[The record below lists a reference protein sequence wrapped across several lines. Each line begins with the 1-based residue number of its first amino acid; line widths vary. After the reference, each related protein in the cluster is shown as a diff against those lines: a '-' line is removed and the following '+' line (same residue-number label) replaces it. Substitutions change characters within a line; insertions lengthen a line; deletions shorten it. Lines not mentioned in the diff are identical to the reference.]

1 MRRMDLRQLQYFTHV
16 AQLGSFTKAS
26 TVLSIAQ
33 PALSRQI
40 RLLEV
45 ELGQVLLHRTGRG
58 ALPTEAGKRL
68 LAHSQ
73 GILAQVER
81 AKLELDEVRGA
92 PVGRLRLSIAP
103 SIGPIIAMDLIAAF
117 RDRFPSAELAIVEGM
132 SAQVNEW
139 LASGHVDVA
148 INYSPIPSPQ
158 VETEPLIEHV
168 MHLVGPLGD
177 TRPTALRGQPVP
189 LREVPRYPLILPN
202 RPHSVRLAIDTQ
214 MANVGLKPNLAWEV
228 DPFPTILQL
237 VKRGLGY
244 GMMPAASTRAYT
256 EPGSVVVSRVVE
268 PELPSILTL
277 AWSAQRPLT
286 PLAKQT
292 MELVR
297 ELVPALLPG

>member
-1 MRRMDLRQLQYFTHV
+1 MRPMDLRQLQYFTHV